1 MGKLEIKEITTAVV
15 ALLVSEWDPLV
26 IAEHPTARRRY
37 APYADTV
44 VAMLYNGETCE
55 EKIAQYLES
64 IRIDDLGL
72 NPDFDQS
79 KDVAK
84 KISALVTSS

>member
-26 IAEHPTARRRY
+26 INDHPNAPRRY
-37 APYADTV
+37 SPYAQTIV
-44 VAMLYNGETCE
+44 TMLYSDGTCE

-72 NPDFDQS
+72 NPDFEQS

-84 KISALVTSS
+84 KITALVTSS